1 MAADL
6 KLKRVVIRNWMKF
19 DRAEIEFPAS
29 GLVLVTGVNKA
40 SGGKMSSVGSG
51 KTAFGEAIC
60 RTLLGSR
67 GRFTQPRS
75 FSRDKKGDC
84 YVRVEAEHRGVPLIV
99 ENGYKATAE
108 FPESSGEGLRYKYGD
123 KPAIERSRME
133 ETRDE
138 IAAILGVTPLLSN
151 WTVFIR
157 GKKIEFSDLSQED
170 AVNLIMA
177 ALMQPPWTQFFE
189 RSKAVV
195 ANFKNTVE
203 NDQNNHAATLK
214 RIEGA
219 KISIQNAEAS
229 VTAEEKVYNEQRSK
243 NDERIKQLDAESA
256 TKKQLSEK
264 AGLRKVAIKKRLDEI
279 EAEKAQKQH
288 ELEIE
293 RNKIDD
299 KIFAAGQRR
308 DAAVEKR
315 STAKNTFDNATA
327 KLEELEGTP
336 KDCPSCGKPWDK
348 AHGETE
354 IAKQKAAVE
363 KAEKAYKAKA
373 ADVDK
378 INKEI
383 SSLQAERRTV
393 SGNINALSVKADVN
407 ALSDEY
413 EQLDIDDKAR
423 DRRIHAIE
431 LEIVGLKKDVSDA
444 AVKEAK
450 ATLAERKR
458 HLAELEEQLK
468 KLATSVS
475 EAQEASKVVGYWNKA
490 FSPTG
495 IPNMVLAE
503 AIGPMNQVAKT
514 ISHRMTGGTIHVTYA
529 TTKQLVS
536 GASKAELQINVVND
550 IGSSEIQG
558 SSNGEGGLTNFIVA
572 ETLSEVGNVSQRVGF
587 RWYDEVVPYQD
598 PVVAKSIYAYMREVA
613 HRLGILVFLVDH
625 NPVAENFADHILV
638 IEKSR
643 GGTTAGWR

>member
-1 MAADL
+1 MADL
-6 KLKRVVIRNWMKF
+6 KLKKVVIRNWMRF
-19 DRAEIEFPAS
+19 DEAEIEFPNS

-60 RTLLGSR
+60 RTLLGSK

-75 FSRDKKGDC
+75 FSRDKKGNC

-99 ENGYKATAE
+99 ENGYKASTE
-108 FPESSGEGLRYKYGD
+108 FPEATGEGLRYQYGN
-123 KPAIERSRME
+123 KPSVERSRLE

-138 IAAILGVTPLLSN
+138 IAAIIGVTPLLSN

-170 AVNLIMA
+170 AVNLVMA
-177 ALMQPPWTQFFE
+177 ALVQPPWTQFFE

-203 NDQNNHAATLK
+203 NDENNHAATLK
-214 RIEGA
+214 RIADGTASISGA
-219 KISIQNAEAS
+219 EQEVAA
-229 VTAEEKVYNEQRSK
+229 AEKVYNEQRSK
-243 NDERIKQLDAESA
+243 NDERIKQLNAEVA
-256 TKKQLSEK
+256 AKKQLSEK
-264 AGLRKVAIKKRLDEI
+264 AGLRKDAIKKRLDEI
-279 EAEKAQKQH
+279 ETEKAEKQH
-288 ELEIE
+288 ALEIE
-293 RNKIDD
+293 RNDIDD
-299 KIFAAGQRR
+299 KIYAAGLRR
-308 DAAVEKR
+308 DDAVEKR
-315 STAKNTFDNATA
+315 SKAKSALDTAAE
-327 KLEELEGTP
+327 KLEELQSTP

-348 AHGETE
+348 AHGDEE
-354 IAKQKAAVE
+354 IAKQKAAVD
-363 KAEKAYKAKA
+363 KAEKVHKEKA
-373 ADVDK
+373 AIVEK

-383 SSLQAERRTV
+383 AALQTDRRATAGKL
-393 SGNINALSVKADVN
+393 SALNVKPEITG
-407 ALSDEY
+407 LTDEY
-413 EQLDIDDKAR
+413 EGLDTDDRAR

-431 LEIVGLKKDVSDA
+431 IEIIGLKKDVSDA
-444 AVKEAK
+444 GVKAAK
-450 ATLAERKR
+450 ATLEERKR
-458 HLAELEEQLK
+458 HLNELNEQLK
-468 KLATSVS
+468 TLAASIA
-475 EAQEASKVVGYWNKA
+475 EAKEASKVVTYWNKA

-529 TTKQLVS
+529 TSKQLVS
-536 GASKAELQINVVND
+536 GASKAELLINVVND
-550 IGSSEIQG
+550 IGSSELQG

-572 ETLSEVGNVSQRVGF
+572 ETLSEVGSVSSRVGF

-625 NPVAENFADHILV
+625 NPVAENYADHILV

-643 GGTTAGWR
+643 GGTAAAWR